1 MSLYQFDGILN
12 TKYQILN
19 TLVTKIPL
27 TDNHLVLSSLTQNL
41 EMNILSFWQKIRKI
55 EKQWQF

>member
-41 EMNILSFWQKIRKI
+41 EMNIL
-55 EKQWQF
+55 